1 MANKYFKV
9 RNVLKYLST
18 LLFLEESL
26 QPPKFKYLWA
36 HDCFVAVSDSNNLT
50 IEIMN
55 PKMPFTHLSSAMFYC
70 SKNRNTHYRSWI
82 LSET

>member
-1 MANKYFKV
+1 MANKHFKV
-9 RNVLKYLST
+9 RNVLKYFST

-26 QPPKFKYLWA
+26 QPPKFKYLCA
-36 HDCFVAVSDSNNLT
+36 HDYYVAVFDSKNLT
-50 IEIMN
+50 IEIIN
-55 PKMPFTHLSSAMFYC
+55 PKMSFTHLSSAMFYC